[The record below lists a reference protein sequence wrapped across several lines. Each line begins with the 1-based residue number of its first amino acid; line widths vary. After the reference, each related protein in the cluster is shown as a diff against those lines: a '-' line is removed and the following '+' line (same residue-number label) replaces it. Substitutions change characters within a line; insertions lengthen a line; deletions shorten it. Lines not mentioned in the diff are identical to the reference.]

1 MTTQWAGAVGWP
13 APPTHGPPAMVFP
26 GGVRTGQGPVG
37 AALPLG
43 RSAGSRQGR
52 LDTVGQFTLG

>member
-1 MTTQWAGAVGWP
+1 VGRRGRMGR
-13 APPTHGPPAMVFP
+13 PPTHGPPAMVFP